1 MMIRYMMLVPFLV
14 MLVTSG
20 IAAQQSDDE
29 PLVTDR
35 PDFTESSETIHPRR
49 VQLEFGY
56 TFERSGDVEIHTVGE
71 ILARV
76 GVRDNLELRLGIN
89 SYANIDSPGGELSGP
104 EDTFLGLKIKL
115 LEGQGK
121 YGDAV
126 PHIAL
131 IGGTS
136 VPTGGDEIT
145 TDEWE
150 PEFVLA
156 LAWDLSERFAL
167 GSNLGFAYLAEGEDR
182 FSQVSGSIALGYSLS
197 EKVGAYV
204 EYYGFLPSGKEGPD
218 TGFLNGGFTYLV
230 NNDFQLDLRAGIGH
244 NDPDPEYFVGLG
256 AAVRL

>member
-1 MMIRYMMLVPFLV
+1 MLILFLLMAVP
-14 MLVTSG
+14 SG
-20 IAAQQSDDE
+20 VAAQKSDDE

-56 TFERSGDVEIHTVGE
+56 TFDRSGDVETHTVGE

-115 LEGQGK
+115 LEGQGEHSE
-121 YGDAV
+121 AV

-131 IGGTS
+131 VGGTS

-150 PEFVLA
+150 PEFVLS

-167 GSNLGFAYLAEGEDR
+167 GSNLGFAYLAAGEDR
-182 FSQVSGSIALGYSLS
+182 FRQVSGIIALGYSLS
-197 EKVGAYV
+197 GKVGTYV
-204 EYYGFLPSGKEGPD
+204 EYYGFLPSGEDVPN
-218 TGFLNGGFTYLV
+218 TGYLNGGFTYLV
-230 NNDFQLDLRAGIGH
+230 NNDFQLDIRAGVGH
-244 NDPDPEYFVGLG
+244 NDPDPEYFVGFG
-256 AAVRL
+256 AAVCL

>member
-1 MMIRYMMLVPFLV
+1 MMKKHMMLLLVLTMLVPPE
-14 MLVTSG
+14 ML
-20 IAAQQSDDE
+20 AQQSNDE

-35 PDFTESSETIHPRR
+35 PDFTESAETVKPGR

-56 TFERSGDVEIHTVGE
+56 TFDSSGDVETHTVGE

-76 GVRDNLELRLGIN
+76 GVRDKLELRLGIN
-89 SYANIDSPGGELSGP
+89 SYAKLDSPGGELSGP
-104 EDTFLGLKIKL
+104 EDTFLGLKVKL
-115 LEGQGK
+115 LEGQGE
-121 YGDAV
+121 YSAAV

-136 VPTGGDEIT
+136 VPTGGDEVT

-167 GSNLGFAYLAEGEDR
+167 GSNLGFAYPSGGEER
-182 FSQVSGSIALGYSLS
+182 FTQVSGSVALGYSLS
-197 EKVGAYV
+197 EKVGAYI
-204 EYYGFLPSGKEGPD
+204 EYYGFAPSERNGPN

-230 NNDFQLDLRAGIGH
+230 NNDFQLDIRTGVGH
-244 NDPDPEYFVGLG
+244 NDPDPEYFVGVG